1 MNSLS
6 GEAPIALKV
15 EVKSTDRMS
24 LWKSLNCINFLK
36 YHCARMMTP
45 WGEKMNIE
53 PPSLTEIKKA
63 ASDLYFDMD
72 ESEISEYSEFMD
84 GLIAGVNLV
93 ESLDEPKLP
102 TKYPRGELIR
112 PTEKENRYN
121 AWFWKCSI
129 KGKSEGK
136 LAGKAS

>member
-1 MNSLS
+1 
-6 GEAPIALKV
+6 
-15 EVKSTDRMS
+15 
-24 LWKSLNCINFLK
+24 
-36 YHCARMMTP
+36 
-45 WGEKMNIE
+45 MNIQ

-72 ESEISEYSEFMD
+72 ESEISEYSGFMD

-112 PTEKENRYN
+112 PAEKENLYN

-136 LAGKAS
+136 LAGKSVVITVSYTHLTLPTTPYV